1 MTEDILK
8 EEFPEIHGT
17 YGLDLYVNAILNLHA
32 ELDVPQFIE
41 RYIEVAD
48 QVQGRNPDM
57 AEFLKKAE
65 GVWQD
70 FEKKEFGIY
79 ENELE

>member
-1 MTEDILK
+1 MSKDIQK
-8 EEFPEIHGT
+8 EEFPELHGT

-48 QVQGRNPDM
+48 QVQDRDPDM
-57 AEFLKKAE
+57 AAFLEKAE
-65 GVWQD
+65 GLWQE
-70 FEKKEFGIY
+70 FEVNEFGSYAQNI
-79 ENELE
+79 E